1 MLGKALSRE
10 QGGKEGVSVGQ
21 GVPWAGAALD
31 LFQVLYRLLQLGLTR
46 LLHPA
51 VGEIQGSVVRNE
63 GAVLG

>member
-1 MLGKALSRE
+1 M
-10 QGGKEGVSVGQ
+10 GQ

-51 VGEIQGSVVRNE
+51 VGEIQGSVVWNK
-63 GAVLG
+63 GAVLC